1 MTLPAEPLALPA
13 HGCHVIDGAALPLA
27 HQPVPADQ
35 VGAGAPTTGYAVVAS
50 GSPVEVGVWEHTTG
64 TSTDVEVEE
73 VFVVLSGRATVEVE
87 DGSVLELRAG
97 SIGVLAA
104 GARTTWIVHEP
115 LRKVYVTPQ

>member
-1 MTLPAEPLALPA
+1 MTLPAEPVALPA
-13 HGCHVIDGAALPLA
+13 RGCHVVDGAALPLA

-35 VGAGAPTTGYAVVAS
+35 VVSGAPTTGHAVVAS

-64 TSTDVEVEE
+64 TSTDVEAAE
-73 VFVVLSGRATVEVE
+73 VFVVLAGRATVEVE
-87 DGSVLELRAG
+87 GGPVLELRAG

-115 LRKVYVTPQ
+115 LRKVYVTPT